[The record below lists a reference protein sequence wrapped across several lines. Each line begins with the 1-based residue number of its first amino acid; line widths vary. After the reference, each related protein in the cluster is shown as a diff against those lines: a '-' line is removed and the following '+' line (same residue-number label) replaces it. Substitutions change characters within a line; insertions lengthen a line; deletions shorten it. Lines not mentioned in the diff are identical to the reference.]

1 MEGGAMAEASRTDAA
16 GRNMLYSP
24 GINENYEAA
33 VEPRLDLP
41 ELPEAA
47 TPASNPALNRSAE
60 VVGRSVGNAVAGVR
74 RLPQQFEKL
83 RSRIHVVPR
92 RRPGDGG
99 TDDLKEAVA
108 DWRDAAEDTV
118 SDLTHRVKNY
128 TDEVSETAQRDWEE
142 FRRRME
148 WRIDALRRDA
158 RRQLAA
164 VRRWESEQP
173 LYVIGA
179 CAAAAFVAGVALR
192 IWRSNR
198 D

>member
-1 MEGGAMAEASRTDAA
+1 MAEASRTDAA
-16 GRNMLYSP
+16 GRNTPYSP
-24 GINENYEAA
+24 VNENNEAA

-41 ELPEAA
+41 ELPESAA
-47 TPASNPALNRSAE
+47 LASNPALNRSAE
-60 VVGRSVGNAVAGVR
+60 VVGRGVGNAVAGVR
-74 RLPQQFEKL
+74 RLPQQFERL

-92 RRPGDGG
+92 RQPGDGG
-99 TDDLKEAVA
+99 ADYLKEAALEAAA
-108 DWRDAAEDTV
+108 DWRGAAEDAV
-118 SDLTHRVKNY
+118 SELTHRVKNY
-128 TDEVSETAQRDWEE
+128 TVEVSETAHLDWEE
-142 FRRRME
+142 FRRRMQS
-148 WRIDALRRDA
+148 RIDYLRRDA
-158 RRQLAA
+158 RRQLAV